1 MSRYDGPVV
10 DVDVHHRPKSDAEV
24 VAYLPK
30 RWQEY
35 VNANPRMAFP
45 LYPPPPTG
53 GSVLGGGFGMQADL
67 IPPDGSAPGS
77 DYRFMCEQLLD
88 PGNYHK
94 AVLTFYNGDWGGH
107 LNTYFTRE
115 LHRAF
120 NSWNLDT
127 WLSIDDDR
135 LMSVVA
141 LPSAEPEEAA
151 KEIRRVGGHPKIVSA
166 LIGTNALGRPLG
178 DPAYHPIYQA
188 ASEMG
193 LSVAVHPSVIARP
206 GPMMLGV
213 GGGKTMAED
222 VNGFAQ
228 QGMHY
233 LTSLIVNGVFEK
245 YSNLHFVIK
254 EFGFTWVPGVMWK
267 LDEHYDLLRLESPW
281 IKRLP
286 SEYIREHVR
295 FSTQPIEESA
305 DRPDAMAELLRSFD
319 GMEDLLVFSSDYP
332 HPTMDEARFA
342 ERTLPAEWLPKVM
355 CENACELYG
364 WPIPRPVGAV

>member
-1 MSRYDGPVV
+1 MSRYDGPIV
-10 DVDVHHRPKSDAEV
+10 DVDVHHRPRSDAEV

-45 LYPPPPTG
+45 LWPMPKTG

-67 IPPDGSAPGS
+67 VPPDGGAPGS

-88 PGNYHK
+88 PGRYHK

-135 LMSVVA
+135 LASVVA
-141 LPSAEPEEAA
+141 LHTAEPEEAA

-166 LIGTNALGRPLG
+166 LIGTNPLGRPLG
-178 DPAYHPIYQA
+178 DPIFHPIYEA
-188 ASEMG
+188 AAEMD
-193 LSVAVHPSVIARP
+193 LCISVHPTAMTRTANV
-206 GPMMLGV
+206 LGT
-213 GGGKTMAED
+213 GGGRTVAED
-222 VNGFAQ
+222 VNDFAQ

-233 LTSLIVNGVFEK
+233 LSSLIVNGVFEK
-245 YSNLHFVIK
+245 FPDLHFVIK
-254 EFGFTWVPGVMWK
+254 EFGFTWVPSVMWK

-286 SEYIREHVR
+286 SEYIHDHIK

-305 DRPDAMAELLRSFD
+305 DRPHAMADLLRAVD
-319 GMEDLLVFSSDYP
+319 GMEDMLCFSSDYP
-332 HPTMDEARFA
+332 HPTMDEANFA
-342 ERTLPAEWLPKVM
+342 QRLLPAEWLPKVM
-355 CENACELYG
+355 CENACELFG
-364 WPIPRPVGAV
+364 WPVPQPAGAV